1 MSLPVSD
8 IVAVSENLAATD
20 IVAASENL
28 AATDIVA
35 VSEVSIMIKRFGKQQ
50 KLVTFVQLFL
60 KKQLGIINSPDYNSS
75 YRRC

>member
-1 MSLPVSD
+1 MAGVIGMRLPV
-8 IVAVSENLAATD
+8 NG
-20 IVAASENL
+20 NL

-50 KLVTFVQLFL
+50 TLVIFVQLFL

-75 YRRC
+75 YLL

>member
-1 MSLPVSD
+1 MSLPVS
-8 IVAVSENLAATD
+8 D

-50 KLVTFVQLFL
+50 TLVIFVQLFL

>member
-1 MSLPVSD
+1 MSLPVS
-8 IVAVSENLAATD
+8 D